1 VSDTSPSTDNATDHG
16 ERSTDDALNEAAS
29 VLTNEAAQAALD
41 EAGIEPSDEPTPW
54 LLDAA
59 AGARIDPLDTAP
71 IEVLVDDGTNGQK
84 AEPSIETMRRAAL
97 AAGLSDQVV
106 PLDAVP
112 TVRIDPDDRDL
123 QLLARSV
130 EYATAAGYVDAAAYQ
145 AAFFR
150 FAIGV
155 QTSAP
160 VSDDDVGD
168 LSLGI
173 LFCGP
178 SGFAEVSEL
187 SEAFARL
194 DRRIKRTDSG
204 LFHSDHPPATGRSE
218 PDDARDRSPLDL
230 LRDGVLWGSAISS
243 LPVLEWLVDG
253 LLYRDTVAVIF
264 GPSGTAKSL
273 VAQDIGQCVATGF
286 AWQGRAVH
294 QGKVL
299 YVVAEGTSGIRQRH
313 EAWREHHHIAG
324 EVGIGWIPFPVNLMQ
339 PDWVDGLVAFAAEV
353 GAVLIVFDTLARSMA
368 GGDENSTKDMSA
380 VVAAVDRVRRECRAT
395 PLFVHH
401 SGVVGGRQR
410 GSTVLLAAADTE
422 LEVVPTTVPGHIA
435 LKVTKQRDGATGA
448 KFPLRLEAVGSGR
461 VVVADDQP
469 PPDAAAG
476 SAALTTAQRT
486 ALDSLVAFHDGR
498 PMAAETWREASGLAS
513 STFYR
518 ALNDLVRRREVESVE
533 GNHSRPGGYR
543 RVDNGPPP
551 AEASTWE

>member
-1 VSDTSPSTDNATDHG
+1 MSDTPPLTDNAEHR
-16 ERSTDDALNEAAS
+16 ERSTGTATVDALGEAES
-29 VLTNEAAQAALD
+29 LLTDDPAAAEID
-41 EAGIEPSDEPTPW
+41 EAGIEQHDEPSPW
-54 LLDAA
+54 VVDAA
-59 AGARIDPLDTAP
+59 AGAPIDLPDTARVK
-71 IEVLVDDGTNGQK
+71 EVDDRTNGQK
-84 AEPSIETMRRAAL
+84 AEPTFEARRLEVIAEAL
-97 AAGLSDQVV
+97 ADPLVV
-106 PLDAVP
+106 PEAKRELRALPVTDA
-112 TVRIDPDDRDL
+112 D
-123 QLLARSV
+123 Q
-130 EYATAAGYVDAAAYQ
+130 
-145 AAFFR
+145 
-150 FAIGV
+150 
-155 QTSAP
+155 
-160 VSDDDVGD
+160 
-168 LSLGI
+168 
-173 LFCGP
+173 
-178 SGFAEVSEL
+178 
-187 SEAFARL
+187 
-194 DRRIKRTDSG
+194 
-204 LFHSDHPPATGRSE
+204 PPAPSQSE
-218 PDDARDRSPLDL
+218 NARDRSPLDL

-243 LPVLEWLVDG
+243 LPTLKWLVDG

-273 VAQDIGQCVATGF
+273 VAQDMSQCVATGF

-339 PDWVDGLVAFAAEV
+339 PDWVDGLVAFATEV

-380 VVAAVDRVRRECRAT
+380 VVAAVDRVRRGCRAT
-395 PLFVHH
+395 VLFVHH

-422 LEVVPTTVPGHIA
+422 LELVPTTVPGHFAVKI
-435 LKVTKQRDGATGA
+435 TKQRDGATGA
-448 KFPLRLEAVGSGR
+448 KFPLRLEEVGSGR

-498 PMAAETWREASGLAS
+498 PMAAEAWREASGLAS

-533 GNHSRPGGYR
+533 GNQSRPGGYR

>member
-1 VSDTSPSTDNATDHG
+1 MSDTAPPTNYATDHG
-16 ERSTDDALNEAAS
+16 ERTPSDTLDEAAS
-29 VLTNEAAQAALD
+29 LLTVEAAQTALD
-41 EAGIEPSDEPTPW
+41 EAGIEPPDEPTPW
-54 LLDAA
+54 VLDAA
-59 AGARIDPLDTAP
+59 AGAPIDPLDTAP
-71 IEVLVDDGTNGQK
+71 TEVPVNNGTNGQK
-84 AEPSIETMRRAAL
+84 PEPTFEARRLEVIAEAL
-97 AAGLSDQVV
+97 ADPLVVPAAKTELRKALPATDSDQ
-106 PLDAVP
+106 P
-112 TVRIDPDDRDL
+112 T
-123 QLLARSV
+123 
-130 EYATAAGYVDAAAYQ
+130 
-145 AAFFR
+145 
-150 FAIGV
+150 
-155 QTSAP
+155 AP
-160 VSDDDVGD
+160 
-168 LSLGI
+168 
-173 LFCGP
+173 
-178 SGFAEVSEL
+178 
-187 SEAFARL
+187 
-194 DRRIKRTDSG
+194 
-204 LFHSDHPPATGRSE
+204 GRSGNT
-218 PDDARDRSPLDL
+218 RDRLPLDL
-230 LRDGVLWGSAISS
+230 LRDWVLWGSAISS
-243 LPVLEWLVDG
+243 LPPLAWLVDG

-273 VAQDIGQCVATGF
+273 VAQDMGQCIATGV

-339 PDWVDGLVAFAAEV
+339 PDWVEGLVAFAAEV

-380 VVAAVDRVRRECRAT
+380 VVAAVDRVRRGCHAT
-395 PLFVHH
+395 VLFVHH

-422 LEVVPTTVPGHIA
+422 LELVPTTVPGHFA
-435 LKVTKQRDGATGA
+435 VKMTKQRDGATGA
-448 KFPLRLEAVGSGR
+448 KFPLRLEEVGSGR
-461 VVVADDQP
+461 VVVADEQP
-469 PPDAAAG
+469 PPDADAR

-486 ALDSLVAFHDGR
+486 ALDSLAAYHDGR
-498 PMAAETWREASGLAS
+498 PMAAEAWREASGLAS